1 MAEQFDRKL
10 PAIFTIG
17 TIALLLL
24 HHWYAVTEQSVFA
37 FVLFLVPMVTGLAI
51 GGLIYPP
58 ILFALGPRGR
68 HLPASTKV
76 VAVLCALA
84 GLCFGLYLA
93 KFVYQMW

>member
-1 MAEQFDRKL
+1 MAKQFGRTL

-17 TIALLLL
+17 TTALLLL
-24 HHWYAVTEQSVFA
+24 HHWYAVTEHRVFL
-37 FVLFLVPMVTGLAI
+37 FVLILVPMLSGLAI

-68 HLPASTKV
+68 DLPKTTK
-76 VAVLCALA
+76 ALGVLFALG

-93 KFVYQMW
+93 KFVYQM